1 MSSDNQPL
9 LLNTDPV
16 KFNIRKLTEL
26 PYALAK
32 CGQNAHQTLIELLL
46 DYQWLKACALS
57 LPCRDILHDF
67 TPVIPPVP
75 IGRYT
80 YVNSQTTILI
90 PTCYICR
97 SSADVD
103 HELRL
108 LRQALMYSTTV
119 LNVDCSQFCVQL
131 AGRLLPYITNYP
143 EK

>member
-1 MSSDNQPL
+1 MENQPL
-9 LLNTDPV
+9 LLNADPV

-32 CGQNAHQTLIELLL
+32 CGQNAYQTLTELLL
-46 DYQWLKACALS
+46 DYQWLKTCVLS

-75 IGRYT
+75 IGRYMYT
-80 YVNSQTTILI
+80 YINSLTTIM
-90 PTCYICR
+90 PTYYICR
-97 SSADVD
+97 SSTDVD

-131 AGRLLPYITNYP
+131 AGRLLPYITNCP